1 MGDARSTISMR
12 TYGFIVA
19 IIFAAVSAAPSPDFN
34 EAVMP
39 TETHEDDMLLQAKSS
54 IRAMRKKGLTLD
66 DCKKDAHASCKDVQ
80 GERRDDVKILET
92 VSTGRSCV
100 TTGQLSITRTK
111 TETTK
116 VMTKWKQATL
126 KLKKVREAWV
136 PLGTHRFKSLKV
148 AQCAIFNGVK
158 KCDKP
163 VVVFPPKAWANYQ
176 RAAKIEAQA
185 KSESYTWYMRA
196 MEAEWSAKVAYEA
209 AMHAQTKCLCSKKT
223 RRDVIWD
230 KVANAKRDARQK
242 KLHKKCKLMGCLLK
256 GTPVSHKSCKDDFKP
271 FKKPKLVGPAE
282 KLTTKVCLNVTK
294 KWKVKKPTY
303 KSLSY
308 ALNKILIKNF
318 GTSAKKKRLLAGMK
332 VKLDRTLKKYIR
344 DKKHMKL
351 LKAFGVKLGNFGK
364 KIGRSVSKL
373 KTKLKTSMKK
383 FRL

>member
-116 VMTKWKQATL
+116 VMTKWKRATL

-136 PLGTHRFKSLKV
+136 PLGTHRFKSLNV

-185 KSESYTWYMRA
+185 KSESYTWYMKA
-196 MEAEWSAKVAYEA
+196 MEAEWAAKVAYEA
-209 AMHAQTKCLCSKKT
+209 AMRVQTKCLCTKKIQRDEMWT
-223 RRDVIWD
+223 RI
-230 KVANAKRDARQK
+230 ANPKRDKRQ
-242 KLHKKCKLMGCLLK
+242 HKMHAKCKMVGCVLK
-256 GTPVSHKSCKDDFKP
+256 GIHHTHD
-271 FKKPKLVGPAE
+271 
-282 KLTTKVCLNVTK
+282 
-294 KWKVKKPTY
+294 
-303 KSLSY
+303 
-308 ALNKILIKNF
+308 
-318 GTSAKKKRLLAGMK
+318 
-332 VKLDRTLKKYIR
+332 
-344 DKKHMKL
+344 
-351 LKAFGVKLGNFGK
+351 
-364 KIGRSVSKL
+364 
-373 KTKLKTSMKK
+373 
-383 FRL
+383 

>member
-1 MGDARSTISMR
+1 M
-12 TYGFIVA
+12 
-19 IIFAAVSAAPSPDFN
+19 
-34 EAVMP
+34 
-39 TETHEDDMLLQAKSS
+39 
-54 IRAMRKKGLTLD
+54 
-66 DCKKDAHASCKDVQ
+66 
-80 GERRDDVKILET
+80 
-92 VSTGRSCV
+92 
-100 TTGQLSITRTK
+100 
-111 TETTK
+111 
-116 VMTKWKQATL
+116 
-126 KLKKVREAWV
+126 
-136 PLGTHRFKSLKV
+136 KV

-158 KCDKP
+158 KCDSP

-230 KVANAKRDARQK
+230 QVANAKRDAKQK

-256 GTPVSHKSCKDDFKP
+256 GTHVSHKSCKDDFKP

-294 KWKVKKPTY
+294 KWKVKTPTY

-332 VKLDRTLKKYIR
+332 VKLNRTLKKYIR

-351 LKAFGVKLGNFGK
+351 LKAFGVKLGSFGK
-364 KIGRSVSKL
+364 KNRQKHLKAQDKIKDKHEEVPPVS
-373 KTKLKTSMKK
+373 
-383 FRL
+383 F

>member
-1 MGDARSTISMR
+1 MIA
-12 TYGFIVA
+12 FIA
-19 IIFAAVSAAPSPDFN
+19 IMCAAISAAPSPDFN

-39 TETHEDDMLLQAKSS
+39 TETHEDNMLLQAQSS
-54 IRAMRKKGLTLD
+54 IRAMKKKGLTLD
-66 DCKKDAHASCKDVQ
+66 DCKKEAHTSCKDVE

-100 TTGQLSITRTK
+100 TTAQISITRTR

-116 VMTKWKQATL
+116 VMTTWKQATL

-158 KCDKP
+158 KCDSP

-185 KSESYTWYMRA
+185 KSKSYTWIMRA

-230 KVANAKRDARQK
+230 NVANAKRNARQQ

-256 GTPVSHKSCKDDFKP
+256 GTPVSHKSCKDDLKP
-271 FKKPKLVGPAE
+271 LRKPKLVGPAE
-282 KLTTKVCLNVTK
+282 TLTAKVCLNVTK
-294 KWKVKKPTY
+294 KWKVKTPTY
-303 KSLSY
+303 KSLTY
-308 ALNKILIKNF
+308 ALNKILIKIF
-318 GTSAKKKRLLAGMK
+318 GTSAKKKQLRARMK
-332 VKLDRTLKKYIR
+332 VKLDRILKKYIR

-351 LKAFGVKLGNFGK
+351 LKTFGVKPGSFGK
-364 KIGRSVSKL
+364 KIGRSFSKL
-373 KTKLKTSMKK
+373 KTKLKTNMKK